1 MNWNEII
8 AKRTPVRSKD
18 NASFGYVVAEYK
30 DNLLVIEGTLVS
42 KEYLIPK
49 DKVGDYDGRELS
61 LTMRQDE
68 ISPDFQI

>member
-8 AKRTPVRSKD
+8 TKRTPVKTKD
-18 NASFGYVVAEYK
+18 SASCGYVAGEYK
-30 DNLLVIEGTLVS
+30 DNLLVIEGSLIS

-49 DKVGDYDGRELS
+49 DKVGDYDGKKLS
-61 LTMRQDE
+61 LTMRHDE

>member
-8 AKRTPVRSKD
+8 TKRTPVKSKD
-18 NASFGYVVAEYK
+18 SASCGYVAGEYK
-30 DNLLVIEGTLVS
+30 DNLLIIEGNLIS

-49 DKVGDYDGRELS
+49 VKVEDYDGKQLS
-61 LTMRQDE
+61 LTMRRDE

>member
-8 AKRTPVRSKD
+8 TKRTPVRSKD
-18 NASFGYVVAEYK
+18 NTSFGYVAAEYK

-49 DKVGDYDGRELS
+49 NKVSDYNGKELS

-68 ISPDFQI
+68 ISLDFQI

>member
-8 AKRTPVRSKD
+8 TKRTPVKTKD
-18 NASFGYVVAEYK
+18 CASCGYVAGEYK
-30 DNLLVIEGTLVS
+30 DSLLVIEGSLIS

-49 DKVGDYDGRELS
+49 DRVGDYDGRELS
-61 LTMRQDE
+61 LTIRHDE